1 MPFNTYTFI
10 IFFSAVL
17 LGYYCLPNWTL
28 RKVFLSLS
36 GYVFYAAWNPLFVT
50 LLVFSTVFD
59 WSIAQQMAKRP
70 QYKKSL
76 LSLSI
81 VISLG
86 LLGVFKYGELLITTF
101 TQWAAWLGWQY
112 QVPEWKII
120 LPVGISFYTFQTMSY
135 IIDVY
140 RNKVQPAKSFLDYAL
155 YVSFF
160 PQLVAGPI
168 VRSDEFLP
176 QCDTQKRFHLESVC
190 QGICLLVIG
199 LFMKI
204 ILSDA
209 IMAPIADM
217 VFNSPS
223 HANAWQAWCGVF
235 AFSGQIFFDFCGYT
249 LCAIAAAKTLGFQL
263 PENFRAPYAALGF
276 ADFWQRWHISLSR
289 WLRDY
294 LYISLGGNRISANRT
309 AINLMITMMLGGLWH
324 GASWLFL
331 LWGSIHGALLIIER
345 IGKYYFKSWYD
356 NRGYRNNN
364 LFKLPLTLLTTIII
378 CLTWIPFRAT
388 SISDMSDLI
397 GALVG
402 TKSVSKLDIDVMH
415 ASLVFLT
422 FAGLFF
428 WHFFRRERDY
438 FQWINQ
444 VSANIKLL
452 LITTLLLIIY
462 LFGGGDDRAFIY
474 FQF

>member
-10 IFFSAVL
+10 IFFSTVL
-17 LGYYCLPNWTL
+17 VGYYSLPSWTL
-28 RKVFLSLS
+28 RKIFLCIS
-36 GYVFYAAWNPLFVT
+36 GYLFYAAWNPLFVT
-50 LLVFSTVFD
+50 LLIFSTLFD
-59 WSIAQQMAKRP
+59 WSIAKQMVKRP
-70 QYKKSL
+70 AQKKIL
-76 LSLSI
+76 LILSI
-81 VISLG
+81 VISLS
-86 LLGVFKYGELLITTF
+86 LLGVFKYGELLLTTF
-101 TQWAAWLGWQY
+101 TDFAAGLGWEY
-112 QVPEWKII
+112 QAPAWKII

-140 RNKVQPAKSFLDYAL
+140 RNKVPAAKSFLDYAL

-176 QCDTQKRFHLESVC
+176 QCETLKPFNLEKISF
-190 QGICLLVIG
+190 GLCLLVIG

-209 IMAPIADM
+209 IMAPVADL
-217 VFNSPS
+217 VFNTP
-223 HANAWQAWCGVF
+223 ANASTWQAWCGVL

-249 LCAIAAAKTLGFQL
+249 LCAIAAAITLGFKL

-294 LYISLGGNRISANRT
+294 LYISLGGNRISPSQT

-331 LWGSIHGALLIIER
+331 LWGGIHGTLLIAER
-345 IGKYYFKSWYD
+345 LCKHLFKSL
-356 NRGYRNNN
+356 YRNSPIFNI
-364 LFKLPLTLLTTIII
+364 PLCLLTTLLI
-378 CLTWIPFRAT
+378 CLTWIPFRA
-388 SISDMSDLI
+388 SSLSDMVIIIQSLI
-397 GALVG
+397 GLH
-402 TKSVSKLDIDVMH
+402 TPSTSLDIETLI
-415 ASLVFLT
+415 AELVFVT
-422 FAGLFF
+422 FAALFA
-428 WHFFRRERDY
+428 WHFFRRDRDY
-438 FQWINQ
+438 FQLLNELP
-444 VSANIKLL
+444 ANVKLL